1 MNAAEILFYV
11 FGGMAVAGSFGVSAA
26 RNPLTGAAWLL
37 LALCSVAALFAW
49 SGAHFLAAMQVL
61 VYAGAVAVLFIFVI
75 MLLNLSEREL
85 GSSRMGLAH
94 WIGLSLVVLL
104 VVAVSAVASRETVAF
119 RPLVGAGPGTV
130 QGMAAALLGG
140 YVLAFE
146 VISILL
152 LASMAG
158 AVMLTK
164 RAQGEEAIASIQRIR
179 AAIDARGTRAFR
191 VDPTLP
197 DQHAPNPRQQ
207 PPVDTPDLG
216 YAREVRDPGET
227 L

>member
-11 FGGMAVAGSFGVSAA
+11 FGGLAVLGSFGVSAS
-26 RNPLTGAAWLL
+26 RNPLNGAAWLL

-75 MLLNLSEREL
+75 MLLNLSDREIGTPRL
-85 GSSRMGLAH
+85 GLPQWTGLA
-94 WIGLSLVVLL
+94 LVVVL
-104 VVAVSAVASRETVAF
+104 VVAVSAVASRETQPFPPMA
-119 RPLVGAGPGTV
+119 GAGPGTV
-130 QGMAAALLGG
+130 QGMAVTLLGG

-146 VISILL
+146 VISVLL

-179 AAIDARGTRAFR
+179 AAIDARGTRAFS

-197 DQHAPNPRQQ
+197 DQHAPSPRQQ
-207 PPVDTPDLG
+207 PPVNTPDLG
-216 YAREVRDPGET
+216 YARAVRDPGET